1 MIAEVIIDLK
11 NKSVD
16 KPYSYLVPDEFLGV
30 VEVGERCFVE
40 FSNFKRMG
48 FIINL
53 IDEEPSS
60 TIPLKEIDELLDLEP
75 VLSKEL
81 IELAKDLSETSYYPF
96 ISYLLTMVPATLK
109 VNYSKKLRL
118 LNKEDFRLNILFN
131 MEEEIDY
138 SKIDKRD
145 LPYIKECIK
154 NKDVELV
161 YDFKRKESIKYVRIV
176 KLESIPEKLTDK
188 RKEIVDYLINNNGQA
203 EWLKLRDELNVSL
216 DTINRMENKGIISFM
231 DKETYREIETLKPF
245 KDKKVTFTLEQQNV
259 FDTLKN
265 DLNKHSVYLL
275 KGITGSGKT
284 EIYLNLIEEVIK
296 KGKEAI
302 VLVPEISLTPMMVNR
317 FKSRF
322 GDDVAIF
329 HSELSNNTRY
339 DEWRK
344 VLRGEVKIAVGARS
358 AIFAPF
364 KNLGI
369 IIIDEEHEQSYKQD
383 NAPIYHAKDV
393 ALRRAKQNDC
403 MLLLGS
409 ATPAIESYARARKG
423 VFNLVEL
430 NNRAN
435 NLGLPKT
442 MVVDL
447 NKEFQ
452 TGRRFT
458 ISYLLEENI
467 KTRIERG
474 EQSLLLLNRRGYSNY
489 IMCKKCGHVRKC
501 PNCDVSLTYHDY
513 DKTLKCHYCNYTI
526 KLNNICPKCGSEN
539 LEKIGYGTE
548 KLEEELNTLFPTA
561 RVVRMDND
569 TTRGKNGHEK
579 VLYDFENNGDILIGT
594 QMIAKGL
601 DFPNVTLVGVINAD
615 QSLSIPDFRSKEQTF
630 ELLTQVSGRAGR
642 GDKPGLVIVQT
653 YNKDHYAIKYGL
665 KQDYE
670 GFYNEEMK
678 VRKIAKFIPFYNM
691 TVIKVKAPELKDA
704 FTRAKIIKD
713 RLNMS
718 IDNPEVIVMG
728 PIPPTISRVDSLYIF
743 NIIIKYKI
751 VPELDNIL
759 KNIFEDEISKGT
771 LISLDRFPT
780 SF

>member
-16 KPYSYLVPDEFLGV
+16 KPYSYLVPDELLNV
-30 VEVGERCFVE
+30 VEIGERCFVE

-53 IDEEPSS
+53 IDKDIEPGVK
-60 TIPLKEIDELLDLEP
+60 LKEIDELLDLEP
-75 VLSKEL
+75 VLTKEL
-81 IELAKDLSETSYYPF
+81 IDLAYNLSQTSYYPF
-96 ISYLLTMVPATLK
+96 ISYLLTMIPANLK

-118 LNKEDFRLNILFN
+118 INKDDFRLNILFN
-131 MEEEIDY
+131 MEDEIDY
-138 SKIDKRD
+138 DSIEKSD

-154 NKDVELV
+154 NKDIELV
-161 YDFKRKESIKYVRIV
+161 YDFKRKESIKYERII
-176 KLESIPEKLTDK
+176 KIESIPDKLTEK
-188 RKEIVDYLINNNGQA
+188 RKDIVDYLIEHNG
-203 EWLKLRDELNVSL
+203 ECRWLDLRDELNVSL
-216 DTINRMENKGIISFM
+216 DTISRMEAKGIISSY
-231 DKETYREIETLKPF
+231 DREIYRDIETLKPL
-245 KDKKVTFTLEQQNV
+245 KDKKVTFTTEQDRV
-259 FDTLKN
+259 FSELKN
-265 DLNKHSVYLL
+265 NLDKHSVYLL

-284 EIYLNLIEEVIK
+284 EIYLNLIEEVIN

-322 GDDVAIF
+322 GSDVAIF

-358 AIFAPF
+358 AVFAPF

-393 ALRRAKQNDC
+393 AQKRTELNNC

-409 ATPAIESYARARKG
+409 ATPAIESYARAKKG
-423 VFNLVEL
+423 IFNLVEL
-430 NNRAN
+430 KNRAN
-435 NLGLPKT
+435 NFGLPKT

-447 NKEFQ
+447 NDELKS
-452 TGRRFT
+452 GRRWN
-458 ISYLLEENI
+458 ISLLLEENI
-467 KTRIERG
+467 KSRIERG

-489 IMCKKCGHVRKC
+489 VMCKKCGHVRKC
-501 PNCDVSLTYHDY
+501 PNCDVSLTYHEF

-526 KLNNICPKCGSEN
+526 KLTNTCPKCGSDA

-548 KLEEELNTLFPTA
+548 KLEEELKILFPTA

-579 VLYDFENNGDILIGT
+579 VLYDFENNGDILLGT

-653 YNKDHYAIKYGL
+653 YNKDHYAIRYGL

-678 VRKIAKFIPFYNM
+678 VRKVARFIPFYNM
-691 TVIKVKAPELKDA
+691 TVIKVKAKEIKDA
-704 FTRAKIIKD
+704 YTEASLIKEKLITS
-713 RLNMS
+713 LN
-718 IDNPEVIVMG
+718 NPDVIVMG
-728 PIPPTISRVDSLYIF
+728 PIPPTISRVENLYIF

-751 VPELDNIL
+751 VPELDLIL
-759 KNIFEDEISKGT
+759 KNIFEEEISKDV

>member
-16 KPYSYLVPDEFLGV
+16 KPYSYLVPDELLDV

-48 FIINL
+48 FIVNL
-53 IDEEPSS
+53 IDKDIDESLK
-60 TIPLKEIDELLDLEP
+60 LKEIDELIDLEP
-75 VLSKEL
+75 VLTKDL
-81 IELAKDLSETSYYPF
+81 IDLAKHLAETSYYPF

-109 VNYSKKLRL
+109 VNYEKKLKL
-118 LNKEDFRLNILFN
+118 LNKDDFRLNILFN
-131 MEEEIDY
+131 MEEEIDF
-138 SKIDKRD
+138 SEINKKD

-154 NKDVELV
+154 NKEVELV
-161 YDFKRKESIKYVRIV
+161 YDFKRKESIKYERII

-188 RKEIVDYLINNNGQA
+188 RKEIVDYLVNNNGEA
-203 EWLKLRDELNVSL
+203 RWLEIRDALNVTL
-216 DTINRMENKGIISFM
+216 DTISRMENKGIISSY
-231 DKETYREIETLKPF
+231 DKEIYRDVDTIKPY
-245 KDKKVTFTLEQQNV
+245 KDKKVTFTSEQDSV
-259 FDTLKN
+259 FKELKN
-265 DLNKHSVYLL
+265 NLDKHSVYLL

-284 EIYLNLIEEVIK
+284 EIYLNLIEEVLA

-322 GDDVAIF
+322 GSEVAIF
-329 HSELSNNTRY
+329 HSELSNNQRY

-358 AIFAPF
+358 AVFAPF

-393 ALRRAKQNDC
+393 AITRTKLSEC

-409 ATPAIESYARARKG
+409 ATPAIEDYARARKG
-423 VFNLVEL
+423 VYNLVEL
-430 NNRAN
+430 NHRAN

-442 MVVDL
+442 IVVDL
-447 NKEFQ
+447 NEEFKK
-452 TGRRFT
+452 GRRWD
-458 ISYLLEENI
+458 ISLLLESNI
-467 KTRIERG
+467 RDRIERG

-501 PNCDVSLTYHDY
+501 PNCDVSLTYHEFDH
-513 DKTLKCHYCNYTI
+513 TLKCHYCNYQI
-526 KLNNICPKCGSEN
+526 PLKELCPKCGSDE

-548 KLEEELNTLFPTA
+548 KIEEELNSLFPGA

-579 VLYDFENNGDILIGT
+579 VLYDFENNGDILLGT

-615 QSLSIPDFRSKEQTF
+615 QSLAIPDFRSKEQTF

-653 YNKDHYAIKYGL
+653 YNKDHYAIRYGL
-665 KQDYE
+665 RQDYE

-678 VRKIAKFIPFYNM
+678 VRKVARFIPFYNM
-691 TVIKVKAPELKDA
+691 TVIKVKARELKEA
-704 FTRAKIIKD
+704 YTEARLIKEKIQSS
-713 RLNMS
+713 LN
-718 IDNPEVIVMG
+718 NPDVIIMG

-743 NIIIKYKI
+743 NVIIKYKI
-751 VPELDNIL
+751 VPELDLIL
-759 KNIFEDEISKGT
+759 KNIFEEESKKDV